1 MDARAEPLL
10 VHLVR
15 EQESRNQD
23 NFFLDMTSLCA
34 PGDAEVQPG
43 ERRAR

>member
-23 NFFLDMTSLCA
+23 NLFLDMTSLCA
-34 PGDAEVQPG
+34 PGGAEVQPG